1 MLPLFDRPEYPL
13 IDGGAPCAIFQRF
26 PALSEATKRH
36 SNRNRNSEVGAR
48 LRATRTLTANTSK
61 CK

>member
-36 SNRNRNSEVGAR
+36 SNRNSEVSAR